1 MIRRLILG
9 CAALIFGTVLG
20 PLANAQSD
28 QSNEGVYFEDD
39 LLGTIDLVVEQATLA
54 DESIRQF
61 DIDRAFEN
69 LVAQA
74 NTNPFGSKK
83 TGTVGSGEDEVLLSE
98 DQSEITLNF
107 QDADIAALVSLVAKT
122 TGKNFIVDP
131 RVKGKVTLVSGSPV
145 PADTLYD
152 IFLAVLATYNF
163 AAIPS
168 GNLIKIIP
176 GNLVKQNPTPTITDE
191 DLPYNEQEVTYIVT
205 LDHASVN
212 ELLPILRP
220 LLPPT
225 AHIAPHAGSNT
236 LILTDR
242 ANNIR
247 RILSLIQRMDQEQQG
262 QEIRVIYLKHAN
274 ATSLAQLIS
283 QLAGTLTS
291 DDAAKGLP
299 VQQTL
304 VQVDEGLNALIVRAP
319 EKDFPVLAAL
329 IDQLDVDRPA
339 KGNVHVRY
347 LKYAQAKDLV
357 TILNGIVQDKQAQT
371 GDASAAP
378 TAKISVQADEI
389 GNSLIINAEEEDY
402 NDLIGVIDQ
411 LDIRRSQVF
420 VEAIIAEVSEED
432 GARIGVD
439 WTGTYRNND
448 NQEFSKS
455 NNTFSDSTGGFNLG
469 FVNKYVRNLAGDV
482 VPDLNLVL
490 NALRDDSNSNII
502 STPSMLTLDNET
514 AEIVVGQEV
523 PFVTGQFTNNTNSTT
538 TTDSDGNVTS
548 TVNPFQTIERK
559 EVGLALKITPQIN
572 EGGAIH
578 LEIEQEISSVSPT
591 TVSGA
596 ADLITDKRTIKAK
609 VLVDDGQIIVIG
621 GLIRN
626 DVKDTYE
633 RIPILG
639 DLPLIGSVFR
649 KKTKTNSKTNLMVFI
664 RPTIIRTPDEL
675 DMLTRDRYEYIRTEE
690 AESLPDTRK
699 LLKKDPPVLR
709 EFDWSTNNSHRNK

>member
-1 MIRRLILG
+1 MIKRI
-9 CAALIFGTVLG
+9 IFGAGLLLCGVLI
-20 PLANAQSD
+20 NQTSVAQSSTED
-28 QSNEGVYFEDD
+28 YEDD
-39 LLGTIDLVVEQATLA
+39 LMGTIDLVVQQATTSEA
-54 DESIRQF
+54 STRQF
-61 DIDRAFEN
+61 DVDRAFEN
-69 LVAQA
+69 LIAQS
-74 NTNPFGSKK
+74 NTNPYSSTS
-83 TGTVGSGEDEVLLSE
+83 TGVVGTGQDQVLLSE
-98 DQSEITLNF
+98 DQNSITLNF

-131 RVKGKVTLVSGSPV
+131 RVKGKVTLVSGSAV
-145 PADTLYD
+145 PAETLYD
-152 IFLAVLATYNF
+152 IFLAVLATHNF

-176 GNLVKQNPTPTITDE
+176 GNLVKQNPTPTITGGE
-191 DLPYNEQEVTYIVT
+191 LPNNEQEITYIVT
-205 LDHASVN
+205 LEHASVN

-247 RILSLIQRMDQEQQG
+247 RVLSLIQRMDQEQQG

-274 ATSLAQLIS
+274 ANALAQVIS

-299 VQQTL
+299 VRQTL

-319 EKDFPVLAAL
+319 EKDFPVLSAL
-329 IDQLDVDRPA
+329 IEQLDVDRPA

-347 LKYAQAKDLV
+347 LKYAQAADLV
-357 TILNGIVQDKQAQT
+357 TILNGLVQDKQTQT
-371 GDASAAP
+371 GDAAAAP
-378 TAKISVQADEI
+378 TAKISVQADEV

-402 NDLIGVIDQ
+402 IDLTTVIDQ

-439 WTGTYRNND
+439 WTGTFRNND

-455 NNTFSDSTGGFNLG
+455 TGTFSDSGGGFNLG
-469 FVNKYVRNLAGDV
+469 FVNKYVRNLGGDV

-502 STPSMLTLDNET
+502 STPSMLTLDNEE

-523 PFVTGQFTNNTNSTT
+523 PFVTGQFTNNTNSNTMTNADGTT
-538 TTDSDGNVTS
+538 TTSS
-548 TVNPFQTIERK
+548 NPFQTIERK
-559 EVGLALKITPQIN
+559 EVGLSLKITPQIN
-572 EGGAIH
+572 EGGTIH
-578 LEIEQEISSVSPT
+578 LEIAQEISSVSPT
-591 TVSGA
+591 TISGA

-639 DLPLIGSVFR
+639 NLPFIGGAFR

-664 RPTIIRTPDEL
+664 RPTIIRTPGEL

-699 LLKKDPPVLR
+699 LLKKTPPVLR
-709 EFDWSTNNSHRNK
+709 ELDWNANSSNKK